1 MRAVRQ
7 YSRNVLLLAAT
18 SFFADVSSE
27 MLYPV
32 LPLYLTQVLAAPAN
46 VVGIVEGVAEATQN
60 AVQGASGWV
69 ADRVRRNKP
78 VALVGYGVS
87 ALGKPVMGLAT
98 TWPQLLVGRFADRL
112 GSGIRSAPRD
122 ALIAGSAGDQQRGA
136 AFGLEGIGDNLGAVV
151 GPLIAALLLY
161 LFAVPLRSIFF
172 LAFIPGVVAFL
183 LVAAVTEARPVGSN
197 APPRLSFG
205 LGDLPPTYWKYL
217 VAVAVFGIG
226 NSSNAFIIL
235 KATVVGIPTELTV
248 LIYAG
253 FNLIAAAVSYPAGDM
268 SDHFGRQRLFLAA
281 LAIFVVA
288 YLGFA
293 VSENAFV
300 VGLLFILYG
309 AYQGTFR
316 TVGKTLAT
324 DLVPSDRRATGV
336 GIYASVVGLA
346 ALVASIVG
354 GQLWVRVGPTA
365 TFLYGAWFAFLGGL
379 LLAVLIPNTRQT
391 SH

>member
-1 MRAVRQ
+1 MRTSNHF
-7 YSRNVLLLAAT
+7 SRNVLLLAAT

-32 LPLYLTQVLAAPAN
+32 LPLFLTQELAAPAS
-46 VVGIVEGVAEATQN
+46 VVGLVEGIAEATQN
-60 AVQGASGWV
+60 AVQGVSGWL
-69 ADRVRRNKP
+69 ADRIQQDKP

-98 TWPQLLVGRFADRL
+98 AWPQVLIGRFADRL

-122 ALIAGSAGDQQRGA
+122 ALIAGSVEEQRRGA
-136 AFGLEGIGDNLGAVV
+136 AFGLEGIGDNLGAVA
-151 GPLIAALLLY
+151 GPLLAAVLLF
-161 LFAVPLRSIFF
+161 LFAVPMRSIFY
-172 LAFIPGVVAFL
+172 LAFIPGVIAFL
-183 LVAAVTEARPVGSN
+183 LVVGVTETVPSESRA
-197 APPRLSFG
+197 APRLSLG
-205 LGDLPPTYWKYL
+205 LRDLSPTYWKYL
-217 VAVAVFGIG
+217 FAVAVFGIG

-235 KATVVGIPTELTV
+235 KATTVGISTELTV

-253 FNLIAAAVSYPAGDM
+253 FNLVAAAVSYPAGDL
-268 SDHFGRQRLFLAA
+268 SDRWGRQRLFLAA

-293 VSENAFV
+293 VSGSALV

-324 DLVPSDRRATGV
+324 DLVPSERRATGV

-346 ALVASIVG
+346 ALIASIVG

-365 TFLYGAWFAFLGGL
+365 TFLYGVCFAILGGL
-379 LLAVLIPNTRQT
+379 LLAALVPNTT
-391 SH
+391 PPSH